1 MKIKKSEL
9 ARVESIVSGFRTQ
22 GVPYWILLH
31 EAHKLTEGVV
41 GVPFSHPKQND
52 SIHLAEVA
60 TKMLRAKN

>member
-9 ARVESIVSGFRTQ
+9 NKVLKLVSDFRAL
-22 GVPYWILLH
+22 GAPYWILLH

-52 SIHLAEVA
+52 SIHLSEVA
-60 TKMLRAKN
+60 VKLVRNK